1 MKVSYE
7 IIDKLHKLNR
17 VEWDLF
23 LYIVK
28 AEDQATGKVEGVF
41 YLDVMRHTG
50 MCRNK

>member
-7 IIDKLHKLNR
+7 IIDKLHELNR

-28 AEDQATGKVEGVF
+28 AEDQATGSVEGVS
-41 YLDVMRHTG
+41 HS
-50 MCRNK
+50 